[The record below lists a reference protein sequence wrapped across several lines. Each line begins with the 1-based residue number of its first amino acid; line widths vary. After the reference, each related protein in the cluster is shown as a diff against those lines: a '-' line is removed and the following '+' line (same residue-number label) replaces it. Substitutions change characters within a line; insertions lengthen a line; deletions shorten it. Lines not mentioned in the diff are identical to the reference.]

1 LVRAVDDDVSSSPAV
16 LDVMRKMR
24 LGVAR
29 DDGRAGA
36 DGRRRGRGTRA
47 GKAVNYSNNNFDSL
61 KFAK

>member
-36 DGRRRGRGTRA
+36 DGRRRGTRA